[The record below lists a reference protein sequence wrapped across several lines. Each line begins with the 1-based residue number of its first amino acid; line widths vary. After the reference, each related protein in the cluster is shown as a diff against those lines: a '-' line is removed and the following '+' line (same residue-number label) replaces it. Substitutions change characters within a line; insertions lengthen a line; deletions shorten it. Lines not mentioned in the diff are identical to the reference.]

1 MLVGIMKFVSM
12 SEVEALRECLDFIRN
27 GYVDVFSSS
36 DKDWSLWKLRH
47 AYNGNILIIHAT
59 HNYYNIWKNGEQ
71 VKHRDIKDDGSRYTA
86 TIGSDGNV
94 VSVRLK

>member
-36 DKDWSLWKLRH
+36 NEQWSLWKLRH
-47 AYNGNILIIHAT
+47 AYNGNTLVILAT
-59 HNYYNIWKNGEQ
+59 HDYYDIKKNGEH
-71 VKHRDIKDDGSRYTA
+71 VKRRFIKDDGSRYTA
-86 TIGSDGNV
+86 TLGSDGSV
-94 VSVRLK
+94 VSIRLK

>member
-36 DKDWSLWKLRH
+36 NKDWSLWKLRH
-47 AYNGNILIIHAT
+47 AYNGNTLIILAT
-59 HNYYNIWKNGEQ
+59 HGYYDIKKNGEQ
-71 VKHRDIKDDGSRYTA
+71 VKRRFIKDDGSRYMA
-86 TIGSDGNV
+86 TLGSDGNV

>member
-36 DKDWSLWKLRH
+36 NNDWSLWKLRH
-47 AYNGNILIIHAT
+47 TYNGNTLVILAT
-59 HNYYNIWKNGEQ
+59 HDYYDIKKNGEQ
-71 VKHRDIKDDGSRYTA
+71 VKRRYVKDDGSRYTA
-86 TIGSDGNV
+86 TLGSDGNV
-94 VSVRLK
+94 VSIRLK